1 MTDAAPRHLYRA
13 EQVRELDRRFIE
25 VHGVPGFE
33 LMQRAAHSA
42 FDALRG
48 QWPGARALGIVAGP
62 GNNGGDGLLVGALAL
77 QAGLNVQLSLVGDA
91 DRARG
96 AAAQALAAFR
106 EAGGV
111 ADSELKLPDH
121 GVDVVVDALLGTGLS
136 RPLEGR
142 FLEAVRLMNSAA
154 SAGAGLAAVDIPTG
168 LDADTGRV
176 WGECVRADITPS
188 FIGAKLGLYT
198 GAGPAYSGR
207 ILFDGLG
214 APASVYADVPVAA
227 CRLCAEDRMPALAPR
242 DRAAH
247 KGRFGHVLC
256 VGGNTGMAGAVVM
269 AAEAALRTGAGLT
282 SVATRAAH
290 AGLTSMVRPEIM
302 CRGVETN
309 GELAALLHSASV
321 AAIGPGLGQ
330 DGWARRV
337 LARALDSRLPLVVD
351 ADALNLL
358 AQEPIARGDWVLT
371 PHPGEA
377 ARLLGCKTSAVQDDR
392 PEAARRLAREFNA
405 VVVLKGAGTLVAT
418 PSGAL
423 WLSDTGNP
431 GMASGGMGDTLTGV
445 IAGLLAQTADPALA
459 ARLGVWIHGRAADL
473 AAADGE
479 RGLAAS
485 DLLPHVR
492 RLVNP

>member
-1 MTDAAPRHLYRA
+1 
-13 EQVRELDRRFIE
+13 
-25 VHGVPGFE
+25 
-33 LMQRAAHSA
+33 
-42 FDALRG
+42 
-48 QWPGARALGIVAGP
+48 
-62 GNNGGDGLLVGALAL
+62 
-77 QAGLNVQLSLVGDA
+77 
-91 DRARG
+91 
-96 AAAQALAAFR
+96 
-106 EAGGV
+106 
-111 ADSELKLPDH
+111 
-121 GVDVVVDALLGTGLS
+121 
-136 RPLEGR
+136 
-142 FLEAVRLMNSAA
+142 
-154 SAGAGLAAVDIPTG
+154 
-168 LDADTGRV
+168 
-176 WGECVRADITPS
+176 
-188 FIGAKLGLYT
+188 
-198 GAGPAYSGR
+198 
-207 ILFDGLG
+207 
-214 APASVYADVPVAA
+214 
-227 CRLCAEDRMPALAPR
+227 
-242 DRAAH
+242 
-247 KGRFGHVLC
+247 
-256 VGGNTGMAGAVVM
+256 M

-290 AGLTSMVRPEIM
+290 AGLTPMIRPEIM

-309 GELAALLHSASV
+309 GELAALLRSASV

-392 PEAARRLAREFNA
+392 PEAARRLAREFDA

-423 WLSDTGNP
+423 WLTDTGNP